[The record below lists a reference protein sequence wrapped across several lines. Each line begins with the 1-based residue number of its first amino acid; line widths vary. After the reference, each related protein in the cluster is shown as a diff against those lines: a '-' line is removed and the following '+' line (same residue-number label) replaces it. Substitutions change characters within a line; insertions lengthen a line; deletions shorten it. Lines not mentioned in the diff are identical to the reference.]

1 MGSFPQSFLS
11 IVWLDRDM
19 YLGRY
24 DLSWPYDV
32 HLVTL
37 MVWSKMAEY
46 SQITVFPILSIWEPC
61 SSHFS
66 VLCPWLWTFVP
77 KNQAYYRLAIYI
89 LPIFSS
95 PVSYCHGG
103 GVCPWSVVRRPW
115 SVVRG
120 PSSVNFFLSAARS
133 QTWLNGFHSYWQVLW
148 PMIGPWCTLS
158 KILVR
163 SNMAAIGPI

>member
-11 IVWLDRDM
+11 IVWLDKDM

-37 MVWSKMAEY
+37 MFWSKMAENT
-46 SQITVFPILSIWEPC
+46 QITGFPILSIWEPC

-66 VLCPWLWTFVP
+66 VLCPWIWTFVP

-89 LPIFSS
+89 LPLFSS
-95 PVSYCHGG
+95 PVSYCHGW
-103 GVCPWSVVRRPW
+103 GVRPS

-120 PSSVNFFLSAARS
+120 PSSVVRLLTFPFPQPDLRHDSMDIIHIDKCYDLWWDLDARRVKFWS
-133 QTWLNGFHSYWQVLW
+133 DPIW
-148 PMIGPWCTLS
+148 PP
-158 KILVR
+158 
-163 SNMAAIGPI
+163 

>member
-1 MGSFPQSFLS
+1 M
-11 IVWLDRDM
+11 WLDRDM

-46 SQITVFPILSIWEPC
+46 WQITVFPILSIWEPC

-66 VLCPWLWTFVP
+66 VLCAFIWTFVP

-89 LPIFSS
+89 LPFLAHLWAFAVG
-95 PVSYCHGG
+95 VSAGRRPASG
-103 GVCPWSVVRRPW
+103 VRRP
-115 SVVRG
+115 
-120 PSSVNFFLSAARS
+120 SVNFFLSAARS
-133 QTWLNGFHSYWQVLW
+133 QKWLNGFHSYWQVLW
-148 PMIGPWCTLS
+148 PMIGPWCTSS